1 MSAKSAKPAKTRSR
15 SEIDK
20 DIMYSK
26 IMPTG
31 LADLYQGSDPETS
44 GDGEAPAPVPSAP
57 VSAPP
62 APPELLRR
70 GGVQV
75 HEKNSAA
82 VINLM
87 ELLVTEKLDAA
98 FDKFNC
104 CKCNKCR
111 KDAAA
116 IALNNLHPKYVVID
130 PEQADALLTKE
141 MYAEA
146 TAAIVKAILVV
157 RTHPRH

>member
-1 MSAKSAKPAKTRSR
+1 MSAKSSKSRSR

-31 LADLYQGSDPETS
+31 LADLCQGPDPEAPE
-44 GDGEAPAPVPSAP
+44 DGEAPAPVLPAP
-57 VSAPP
+57 ASAPP
-62 APPELLRR
+62 ERLLRR

>member
-1 MSAKSAKPAKTRSR
+1 MSAKSAKPAKARSR

-31 LADLYQGSDPETS
+31 LTDLYRTPDPEPS
-44 GDGEAPAPVPSAP
+44 EDGEAPAPPAP
-57 VSAPP
+57 VPP

-130 PEQADALLTKE
+130 PDQADALLTKE

>member
-1 MSAKSAKPAKTRSR
+1 MSAKSSKPAKARSR

-31 LADLYQGSDPETS
+31 LTDLYRAPDPETS
-44 GDGEAPAPVPSAP
+44 EDGETPAPASAPPVPS
-57 VSAPP
+57 
-62 APPELLRR
+62 EGILRR
-70 GGVQV
+70 GGIQV

-111 KDAAA
+111 KDAVA

>member
-1 MSAKSAKPAKTRSR
+1 MSAKARSR

-31 LADLYQGSDPETS
+31 LADLYREGAPETPEE
-44 GDGEAPAPVPSAP
+44 GEASSPAAVPSAP
-57 VSAPP
+57 
-62 APPELLRR
+62 PEGLLRR

-75 HEKNSAA
+75 HEKNSAE

-87 ELLVTEKLDAA
+87 ELLVTEKLDSA

-104 CKCNKCR
+104 
-111 KDAAA
+111 
-116 IALNNLHPKYVVID
+116 
-130 PEQADALLTKE
+130 
-141 MYAEA
+141 
-146 TAAIVKAILVV
+146 
-157 RTHPRH
+157 